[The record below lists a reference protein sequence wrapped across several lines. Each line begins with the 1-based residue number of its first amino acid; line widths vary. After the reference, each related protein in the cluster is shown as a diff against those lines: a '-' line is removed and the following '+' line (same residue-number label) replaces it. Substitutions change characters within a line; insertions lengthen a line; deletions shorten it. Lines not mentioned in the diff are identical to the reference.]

1 LEWLGSCFVALT
13 KVPSSVRIRC
23 TSGKTG
29 PQPIATGERAP
40 KWIKEWTEVKKR
52 VQSYKILIADD
63 EPEVVD
69 LVRMMLEWEGY
80 TVLAA
85 VDGIETLVSTRTQ
98 RPDLILLDVRM
109 PKMTGLAVL
118 EKLHEDP
125 ETADIPVIMLSVVTG
140 YPEVRAA
147 LQRGAVAYL
156 PKPFEMR
163 EMVHLVERVLATDPA
178 GRESLRQQALNNLVR
193 P

>member
-1 LEWLGSCFVALT
+1 M
-13 KVPSSVRIRC
+13 
-23 TSGKTG
+23 
-29 PQPIATGERAP
+29 
-40 KWIKEWTEVKKR
+40 KEWTEVTKKG
-52 VQSYKILIADD
+52 QSYTVLIADD

-80 TVLAA
+80 TVLSA
-85 VDGIETLVSTRTQ
+85 VDGLETLISCRAQ

-118 EKLHEDP
+118 EKLHKDP
-125 ETADIPVIMLSVVTG
+125 KMAGIPVIMLSVVTG
-140 YPEVRAA
+140 YPEVRDA

-178 GRESLRQQALNNLVR
+178 GRENLRQQALSNLIR